1 MAKRYFWLKLK
12 DDFFRDKR
20 IKKLRKIAGGDTYTV
35 IYLKMMLRSLETDGV
50 IEYEGVEGSFADEL
64 SLDLDEDAD
73 NVQVTLTF
81 LLHAGLL
88 VDIGEN
94 RFLLPSVK
102 ENTGGESASAQR
114 VRQFRERQR
123 LLQCNTN
130 VTDVKRNVNVEKEID
145 IEKDIDRERETD
157 IEKETEERSRINYQE
172 IVDLYNDTC
181 VSFPRLTALSD
192 KRKKAI
198 KARIKTYKIEGIKK
212 AFEKVEDSSFLKGS
226 NSRNWS
232 PNFDWIIADGN
243 MAKILD
249 GNYDD
254 RSPAPAKAKSS
265 NRVADNLEKSYEM
278 MAQWA
283 EE

>member
-81 LLHAGLL
+81 LLQAGLL

-123 LLQCNTN
+123 LLQCNIT
-130 VTDVKRNVNVEKEID
+130 VSDVKRNVNVEKEID
-145 IEKDIDRERETD
+145 IEK
-157 IEKETEERSRINYQE
+157 EKETEERSRINYQE

-212 AFEKVEDSSFLKGS
+212 AFEKVENSSFLKGS

-254 RSPAPAKAKSS
+254 RSPVSVKAKPS